1 MSTRP
6 KKKFKETKVGK
17 FITEK
22 LPGFA
27 ADVLPEKGV
36 LGIIKNLLDKDE
48 KLSPEDK
55 AQMHA
60 ELVELYELEVSDRD
74 SARKRE
80 VELAKTGTIDFM
92 HYITGIV
99 GLGIFVYIVYALTH
113 IEIPEKNNE
122 LWVHLIG
129 ITEGIVIGIYA
140 YHYGSKAK

>member
-1 MSTRP
+1 MP

-17 FITEK
+17 FLIEK
-22 LPGFA
+22 LPGIA
-27 ADVLPEKGV
+27 ADVLPDKGV
-36 LGIIKNLLDKDE
+36 LGIAKNLLNIDKD
-48 KLSPEDK
+48 LSSEEK
-55 AQMHA
+55 AQMHK

-80 VELAKTGTIDFM
+80 VELAKVGKVDYM

-113 IEIPEKNNE
+113 VEIPKENKE

-140 YHYGSKAK
+140 YHYGSKAKKD